1 MFKFKH
7 SKVKDSKNL
16 KRTAK
21 SSLKQINVKNYVDRL
36 KSEEYENIMK
46 IGLEVRNKGMEF
58 KGIYL

>member
-1 MFKFKH
+1 ME
-7 SKVKDSKNL
+7 DSKNL

-21 SSLKQINVKNYVDRL
+21 SYLKQINAKNYGNGL

>member
-1 MFKFKH
+1 M
-7 SKVKDSKNL
+7 KDSKNL

-21 SSLKQINVKNYVDRL
+21 SSLKEINAKNYVDRL